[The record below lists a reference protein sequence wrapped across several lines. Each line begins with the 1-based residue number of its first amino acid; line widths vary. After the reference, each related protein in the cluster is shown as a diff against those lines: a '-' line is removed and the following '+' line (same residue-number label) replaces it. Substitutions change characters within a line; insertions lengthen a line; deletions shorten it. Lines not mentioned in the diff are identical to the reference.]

1 MLLINTPFMLDESE
15 ISLISEIKERGDF
28 NSNSWGIDELRPLRS
43 RVREYYR
50 EIQNGICPYCKERI
64 ASRSA
69 GNAQIEH
76 IIPKSEHII
85 FMFEPKN
92 LCVSCG
98 DCNEYKSNY
107 SVTSNDY
114 RVCKNETPQM
124 YPRSSNAFKIVHPH
138 FDLYEE
144 HLVKEGLF
152 YRDLTPKGHF
162 TIGICKLNQRSA
174 NYGREPE
181 MLDDPSLHDLVN
193 IFKENAN
200 HAQIEMLKSMLLGA
214 INT

>member
-1 MLLINTPFMLDESE
+1 MPLINTPFTFDEDD
-15 ISLISEIKERGDF
+15 ISLISEIKEREGFD
-28 NSNSWGIDELRPLRS
+28 SNSWGIDELSPLRS
-43 RVREYYR
+43 KVRAYYR
-50 EIQNGICPYCKERI
+50 EIQNGTCPYCKERI
-64 ASRSA
+64 ATRSA

-98 DCNEYKSNY
+98 DCNEYKHNN

-114 RVCKNETPQM
+114 AVCNNEDPQQ
-124 YPRSSNAFKIVHPH
+124 YPRSPTRFKIVHPH
-138 FDLYEE
+138 LDTYED
-144 HLVKEGLF
+144 HLIKEGLF

-181 MLDDPSLHDLVN
+181 ALDDPTLNELVN
-193 IFKENAN
+193 MFEINAD
-200 HAQIEMLKSMLLGA
+200 HTQIEMLKNMLLGA